1 MKRYLT
7 LIILAVCFSSLSA
20 SAQIRFGV
28 KGGVNITD
36 LSLKNISNNF
46 SASNRTGF
54 ILGPTMDIKIPLL
67 GFGLDA
73 SLLYSSQKAHI
84 SNRDNSVDKNVTQ
97 RGIDIPLNLKYNI
110 GFSKIIGIYF
120 AAGPNF
126 FFDLSKSN
134 KFEDIKFKKESVRV
148 GLNLGGG
155 VTLLNHLQVGVA
167 YNIPFGDSAKD
178 KEHGMSYKSKTWQ
191 VSAAYLF

>member
-1 MKRYLT
+1 MKKYIT
-7 LIILAVCFSSLSA
+7 LLIVAACMLSIPA
-20 SAQIRFGV
+20 NGQIRFGV

-36 LSLKNISNNF
+36 LSLKNIPDNF

-73 SLLYSSQKAHI
+73 SVLYSSQKAHI
-84 SNRDNSVDKNVTQ
+84 SSKDNGSRNISQK
-97 RGIDIPLNLKYNI
+97 GIDIPVNLKYNI
-110 GFSKIIGIYF
+110 GFSKLIGIYF

-126 FFDLSKSN
+126 FFDMSKN
-134 KFEDIKFKKESVRV
+134 EKFEGVKFKKENVRV

-155 VTLLNHLQVGVA
+155 VTLLSHLQLGVA